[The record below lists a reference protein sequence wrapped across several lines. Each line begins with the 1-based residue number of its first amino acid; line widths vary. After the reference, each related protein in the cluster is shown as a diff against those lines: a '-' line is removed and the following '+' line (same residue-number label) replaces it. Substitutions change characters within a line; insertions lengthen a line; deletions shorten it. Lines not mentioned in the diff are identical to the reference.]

1 MNNLPLFIALRYLFS
16 KKNSIFTSVITKS
29 SIIGIA
35 LGITVVITVLSVMN
49 GFHNELR
56 NKILGMV
63 SHVIISNVSGEVS
76 DWENVV
82 EKIKKHKHVVGYAPY
97 IDGQGMITH
106 KGEVRGV
113 QVKGINPKL
122 ESSVTSLHQHIVD
135 GDLNEIS
142 IPKFGVSIG
151 KSLAKKLN
159 VGLGDKITVI
169 IPQAQTT
176 ALGVIPKIKMLK
188 VSSIFHYDMSQY
200 DNNYVFININDARKL
215 FLSKKQVSGIRLK
228 LDDLFN
234 APLVRDNLSHMLSN
248 NLYALDWTMINKT
261 FFDAIKLEK
270 TMLLILMMLIVLV
283 ATFNILSSLFMVVSE
298 RKEDIAI
305 LKTLGLYSSDVTK
318 IFIYQGM
325 LLSLVGVFFGVIFGL
340 IISYNLDVIISII
353 EYIIGRSLISSQI
366 YFISDI
372 PAEPALYDIVI
383 VIILSLSMSFLA
395 TIYPSKKAA
404 KYEPAQILKGN

>member
-1 MNNLPLFIALRYLFS
+1 
-16 KKNSIFTSVITKS
+16 
-29 SIIGIA
+29 
-35 LGITVVITVLSVMN
+35 
-49 GFHNELR
+49 
-56 NKILGMV
+56 
-63 SHVIISNVSGEVS
+63 
-76 DWENVV
+76 
-82 EKIKKHKHVVGYAPY
+82 
-97 IDGQGMITH
+97 
-106 KGEVRGV
+106 
-113 QVKGINPKL
+113 
-122 ESSVTSLHQHIVD
+122 
-135 GDLNEIS
+135 
-142 IPKFGVSIG
+142 
-151 KSLAKKLN
+151 
-159 VGLGDKITVI
+159 
-169 IPQAQTT
+169 
-176 ALGVIPKIKMLK
+176 
-188 VSSIFHYDMSQY
+188 MSQY
-200 DNNYVFININDARKL
+200 DNNYVFINISDARKL

-340 IISYNLDVIISII
+340 IISYNLDVIVSII